1 MRKVGVTENFRED
14 NLPSGIVSRNLP
26 SANFAANCLILGNA
40 S

>member
-26 SANFAANCLILGNA
+26 SANFAANCLILENA